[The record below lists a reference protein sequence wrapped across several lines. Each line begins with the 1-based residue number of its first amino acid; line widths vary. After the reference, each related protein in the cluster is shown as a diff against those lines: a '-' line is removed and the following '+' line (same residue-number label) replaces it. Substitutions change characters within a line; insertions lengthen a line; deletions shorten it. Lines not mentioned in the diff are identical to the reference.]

1 MARIPVYQRQVG
13 VRSESYSPINT
24 PTQSTDQQML
34 LQGLNA
40 FADAAVRLDRQQQ
53 AVKNTQY
60 MTDFVNSQSALSQS
74 LNEAQQQSK
83 TGIDYI
89 PAAQK
94 IIKQHQ
100 DDFFTQHP
108 ELSDQEKQDYTLR
121 WAQSRAQVEG
131 QAINWGQGQAKQISV
146 ANLSDSAAAIGNTIL
161 QNPNSAKSLAEAHL
175 QAIDQSNL
183 DPATKAELA
192 SRSRNTWALAAAQYG
207 IQNNPQ
213 HVLDQHS
220 TFQTV
225 QTMGAGSGDSAPSG
239 SSGTLATRNN
249 NPLNIRFSANQW
261 NGKSGDNGS
270 GFEQFDTADHGFR
283 AGLKLMRNHV
293 NNGADTLGALINKWA
308 PPSENDTAQYAQ
320 SVSKQTG
327 IPVDAKLNPND
338 PQQMTAI
345 AKAMAKQEGYQGQ
358 VSDSQLQRA
367 WSAIDDPDQLAP
379 GVPWGQ
385 LTPQQALTIT
395 NQAQAKVDQQNTQR
409 RILMQQQMQNDSAL
423 IESGKPVDNPISREQ
438 WLSTAPHDAT
448 PEQLTI
454 LDRQYQEY
462 ALLNQLQPIYSDINT
477 KSASSALE
485 SVQSIRPD
493 GSESDFAFR
502 QQRYQQ
508 ALQKYQQVMKARE
521 SDPGGWLAQNSPDV
535 QSAYMAYQQDPSQ
548 GAQLA
553 QSIMVEKSRLGIKSK
568 ALLPDA
574 LADGILQ
581 QIDTSKEQS
590 VTAIQ
595 SIAQQF
601 GPYAQ
606 NVMEQVQKKAG
617 PALQVVM
624 ATENPRAAN
633 ALWQNRNVKTADLR
647 DAINTAATGS
657 ADSADSEWASQSK
670 DFASTMVVQPGGV
683 SVWNNFNDQ
692 GRRLTYLNIQKGMNP
707 GDAAKQAY
715 QDILGSQYQTQGT
728 WRLPVRAG
736 LDMKDV
742 SDGVNHFTENLKAS
756 DIMPLIGDS
765 RISDDVNRQQSLE
778 RIRDNGEWVTNSDES
793 GLMLTLNGLVVNGA
807 DGSPITV
814 KFGDLSKLG
823 QQTRGFFN
831 SVGKA
836 LSKPATYTPGQSKQY
851 TLESQRENILNTYQ
865 QGQSTGR

>member
-1 MARIPVYQRQVG
+1 MARIPVYQQQVG
-13 VRSESYSPINT
+13 IRASNASPVRT
-24 PTQSTDQQML
+24 PTESTDSQML
-34 LQGLNA
+34 MQGLSGI
-40 FADAAVRLDRQQQ
+40 ADAAVRLGQQQQ
-53 AVKNTQY
+53 AVKGTQY
-60 MTDFVNSQSALSQS
+60 MTDFVNAQDALSKQ
-74 LNEAQQQSK
+74 LKDAQQQSR
-83 TGIDYI
+83 TGVDYI
-89 PAAQK
+89 PAAQQ

-100 DDFFTQHP
+100 EEFFTSHP

-121 WAQSRAQVEG
+121 WAQSRAQLES
-131 QAINWGQGQAKQISV
+131 QAINWGQGQAKQISI

-161 QNPNSAKSLAEAHL
+161 QNPNSAKALAEAHL

-225 QTMGAGSGDSAPSG
+225 QTIGANAGESAPSG

-249 NPLNIRFSANQW
+249 NPLNIRVSNNNW
-261 NGKSGDNGS
+261 NGKGADNGT

-283 AGLKLMRNHV
+283 AGLKLMRNHI
-293 NNGADTLGALINKWA
+293 NNGADTLGALITKWA
-308 PPSENDTAQYAQ
+308 PPNENDTKQYAQ
-320 SVSKQTG
+320 TVSQKTG

-338 PQQMTAI
+338 PQQMTTI
-345 AKAMAKQEGYQGQ
+345 AKAMAAQEGYQGP

-367 WSAIDDPDQLAP
+367 WAAIDDPDQLAP

-423 IESGKPVDNPISREQ
+423 IENGKPVSNPITREQ

-448 PEQLTI
+448 PEQLTV
-454 LDRQYQEY
+454 LDKQYQEY
-462 ALLNQLQPIYSDINT
+462 ALLNQLQPVYSDINT
-477 KSASSALE
+477 KSAAAGLE

-535 QSAYMAYQQDPSQ
+535 QAAFAAYQQDPSL
-548 GAQLA
+548 GAALA

-647 DAINTAATGS
+647 DAINTASTGA

-670 DFASTMVVQPGGV
+670 DFAATMSVQPGGV

-692 GRRLTYLNIQKGMNP
+692 GRRLTYLNIQKGMSP

-715 QDILGSQYQTQGT
+715 EDILGTQYQMKGT
-728 WRLPVRAG
+728 WRLPVRSG
-736 LDMKDV
+736 LDIKDV
-742 SDGVNHFTENLKAS
+742 SQGVDYLTENLKPS
-756 DIMPLIGDS
+756 DITPLIGDP
-765 RISDDVNRQQSLE
+765 RISDEVNRQQSLD
-778 RIRDNGEWVTNSDES
+778 RIKDNGEWITNSDES

-807 DGSPITV
+807 DGNPITV
-814 KFGDLSKLG
+814 PFSDLAKLG
-823 QQTRGFFN
+823 QQNRSFLG
-831 SVGKA
+831 SVSKA
-836 LSKPATYTPGQSKQY
+836 ISEPVTYTPGQSKNY
-851 TLESQRENILNTYQ
+851 SIESQRENILRTYQ

>member
-1 MARIPVYQRQVG
+1 MARIPVYQRQIG
-13 VRSESYSPINT
+13 VRAENISPVNL
-24 PTQSTDQQML
+24 PTQSADQQMFM
-34 LQGLNA
+34 QGLNS
-40 FADAAVRLDRQQQ
+40 FADAAVRLSKQQQ
-53 AVKNTQY
+53 AVKGTQY
-60 MTDFVNSQSALSQS
+60 MTDFVNSQSALSKQ
-74 LNEAQQQSK
+74 LNDAQQQSK
-83 TGIDYI
+83 TGVDYI
-89 PAAQK
+89 PAAQQ

-100 DDFFTQHP
+100 EEFFTNHP
-108 ELSDQEKQDYTLR
+108 DLSDQEKQDYMLR
-121 WAQSRAQVEG
+121 WAQSRAQLES

-161 QNPNSAKSLAEAHL
+161 QNPNSAKALAEAHL
-175 QAIDQSNL
+175 QAIDQSDL

-225 QTMGAGSGDSAPSG
+225 QTIGANAGEASPSG

-249 NPLNIRFSANQW
+249 NPLNIRVSNNNW
-261 NGKSGDNGS
+261 NGKGADNGT

-283 AGLKLMRNHV
+283 AGLKLMKNHI
-293 NNGADTLGALINKWA
+293 NNGADTLGALITKWA
-308 PPSENDTAQYAQ
+308 PPNENDTRKYAQ
-320 SVSKQTG
+320 TVSQKTG
-327 IPVDAKLNPND
+327 IPVDAKLNPDD

-345 AKAMAKQEGYQGQ
+345 AKAMAAQEGYQGPI
-358 VSDSQLQRA
+358 SESQLQRA
-367 WSAIDDPDQLAP
+367 WTAIDDPDQLAP

-385 LTPQQALTIT
+385 LTPQQALSVT

-423 IESGKPVDNPISREQ
+423 IENGKPVSNPITREQ

-454 LDRQYQEY
+454 LDKQYQEY
-462 ALLNQLQPIYSDINT
+462 ALLNQLQPVYSDINT
-477 KSASSALE
+477 KSASAGLE
-485 SVQSIRPD
+485 SVQAIRPD
-493 GSESDFAFR
+493 GSEGDFAFR

-521 SDPGGWLAQNSPDV
+521 SDPGGWLVQNSPDV
-535 QSAYMAYQQDPSQ
+535 QAAFAAYQQDPTQ
-548 GAQLA
+548 GAALA
-553 QSIMVEKSRLGIKSK
+553 QSIQVEKSRLGIKSK
-568 ALLPDA
+568 ALLPDT

-647 DAINTAATGS
+647 DAINTASTGA

-670 DFASTMVVQPGGV
+670 DFASTMAVQPGGV

-692 GRRLTYLNIQKGMNP
+692 GRRLTYLNIQKGMSP

-715 QDILGSQYQTQGT
+715 DDILGAQYQMKGT
-728 WRLPVRAG
+728 WRLPARSG
-736 LDMKDV
+736 LNIKDV
-742 SDGVNHFTENLKAS
+742 SQGVDYLTENLKPS
-756 DIMPLIGDS
+756 DITPLIGDP
-765 RISDDVNRQQSLE
+765 RISDEVNRQQSIE
-778 RIRDNGEWVTNSDES
+778 RIKDNGEWITNSDES

-807 DGSPITV
+807 DGNPITV
-814 KFGDLSKLG
+814 PFSDLAKLG
-823 QQTRGFFN
+823 QQNRSFLS
-831 SVGKA
+831 SVSKA
-836 LSKPATYTPGQSKQY
+836 ISEPVTYTPGQSKNY
-851 TLESQRENILNTYQ
+851 TVESQRENILRTYQ

>member
-1 MARIPVYQRQVG
+1 MARIPVYQQQVG
-13 VRSESYSPINT
+13 IRASNASPIRT
-24 PTQSTDQQML
+24 PTESTDSQML
-34 LQGLNA
+34 MQGLSGI
-40 FADAAVRLDRQQQ
+40 ADAAVRLGQQQQ
-53 AVKNTQY
+53 AVKGTQY
-60 MTDFVNSQSALSQS
+60 MTDFVNAQDALSKQ
-74 LNEAQQQSK
+74 LNDAQQQSR
-83 TGIDYI
+83 TGVDYI
-89 PAAQK
+89 PAAQQ

-100 DDFFTQHP
+100 EEFFTSHP

-121 WAQSRAQVEG
+121 WAQSRAQLES
-131 QAINWGQGQAKQISV
+131 QAINWGQSQAKQISV

-161 QNPNSAKSLAEAHL
+161 QNPNSAKALAEAHL

-225 QTMGAGSGDSAPSG
+225 QTIGANAGDASPSG

-249 NPLNIRFSANQW
+249 NPLNIRFSNNNW
-261 NGKSGDNGS
+261 NGKGADNGT

-283 AGLKLMRNHV
+283 AGLKLMRNHI
-293 NNGADTLGALINKWA
+293 NNGADTLGALITKWA
-308 PPSENDTAQYAQ
+308 PPNENDTKQYAQ
-320 SVSKQTG
+320 TVSQKTG

-338 PQQMTAI
+338 PQQMTTI
-345 AKAMAKQEGYQGQ
+345 VKAMAAQEGYQGP
-358 VSDSQLQRA
+358 VSDTQLQRA
-367 WSAIDDPDQLAP
+367 WTAIDDPDQLAP

-395 NQAQAKVDQQNTQR
+395 NQAQAKIDQQNTQR

-423 IESGKPVDNPISREQ
+423 IESGKPVSNPITREQ

-454 LDRQYQEY
+454 LDKQYQEY
-462 ALLNQLQPIYSDINT
+462 ALLNQLQPVYSDINT
-477 KSASSALE
+477 KSAAAGLE
-485 SVQSIRPD
+485 SVQAIRPD

-535 QSAYMAYQQDPSQ
+535 QAAFAAYQQDPSL
-548 GAQLA
+548 GAELA

-574 LADGILQ
+574 LADSILQ

-647 DAINTAATGS
+647 DAINTASTGA

-670 DFASTMVVQPGGV
+670 DFAATMAVQPGGV

-692 GRRLTYLNIQKGMNP
+692 GRRLTYLNIQKGMSP

-715 QDILGSQYQTQGT
+715 DDILGTQYQMKGT
-728 WRLPVRAG
+728 WRLPARSG
-736 LDMKDV
+736 LDIKDV
-742 SDGVNHFTENLKAS
+742 SQGVDYVTENLKPS
-756 DIMPLIGDS
+756 DITPLIGDP
-765 RISDDVNRQQSLE
+765 RISDEVNRQQSLD
-778 RIRDNGEWVTNSDES
+778 RIKDNGEWITNSDES

-807 DGSPITV
+807 DGNPITV
-814 KFGDLSKLG
+814 PFSDLAKLG
-823 QQTRGFFN
+823 QQNRSFLS
-831 SVGKA
+831 SVSKA
-836 LSKPATYTPGQSKQY
+836 ISEPVTYTPGQSKNY
-851 TLESQRENILNTYQ
+851 SIESQRENILRTYQ